1 MAGNSLFQKIK
12 SLITNREIISY
23 LIVGVL
29 TTIVSL
35 AVYYGCVATFLD
47 PNDAVQLQAANV
59 FSWIASVTFAYFT
72 NRKFVFQSKNTHV
85 VKEAVSFYASR
96 LVTLGIDMGL
106 MFLFVSTLSM
116 NDKVAKIIVQ
126 IIIIISN
133 YLISKFIVFKKDKN
147 TPA

>member
-23 LIVGVL
+23 LIVGIL

-35 AVYYGCVATFLD
+35 AVYYGCVATFLN

-59 FSWIASVTFAYFT
+59 ISWIASVTFAYFT

-85 VKEAVSFYASR
+85 V
-96 LVTLGIDMGL
+96 
-106 MFLFVSTLSM
+106 
-116 NDKVAKIIVQ
+116 
-126 IIIIISN
+126 
-133 YLISKFIVFKKDKN
+133 
-147 TPA
+147 